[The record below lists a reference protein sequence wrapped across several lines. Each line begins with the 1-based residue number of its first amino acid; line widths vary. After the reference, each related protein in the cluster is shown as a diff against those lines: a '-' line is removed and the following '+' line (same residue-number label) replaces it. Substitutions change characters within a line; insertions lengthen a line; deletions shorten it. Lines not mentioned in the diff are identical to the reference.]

1 MCKTKTIVLS
11 GGGLKGIGYLGV
23 LKALEEKNMTQDLD
37 TYIGTSIGAFFGLL
51 LVLGYDY
58 SSLHKI
64 FKNFDAQTLVE
75 YKISNLLET
84 FGLDDGTKLEEF
96 IKIFLKNKGYDE
108 NISMKELYEKTN
120 KNLVFATCK
129 VNTKKAT
136 FVDHQTFPD
145 LPVYKGARMSMN
157 IPFVFSP
164 VEYKGEYFIDGC
176 FTCNLPVFYVTEKPE
191 SDHKILIVFLK
202 DDLHTFKKIETIY
215 DYFSTIPKCSF
226 STMEYESLKYANTFL
241 NSPVLQLDVNVKD
254 LKFSMTTEQKI
265 DIVNKSY
272 QKCKEFLMSEK

>member
-1 MCKTKTIVLS
+1 MNKVKVKTIVLS

-23 LKALEEKNMTQDLD
+23 LKALEEKNMTQDLE

-58 SSLHKI
+58 TSLYKI
-64 FKNFDAQTLVE
+64 FKDFDAQTLIE
-75 YKISNLLET
+75 YKMSNLLEK
-84 FGLDDGTKLEEF
+84 FGLDDGIKLEEF
-96 IKIFLKNKGYDE
+96 IKIFLKNKGYNED
-108 NISMKELYEKTN
+108 ITMKELHTKT
-120 KNLVFATCK
+120 KKTLVFASCK

-136 FVDHQTFPD
+136 FIDHETFPD

-176 FTCNLPVFYVTEKPE
+176 FTCNLPVFYISKPCDE
-191 SDHKILIVFLK
+191 ERILIVFLK
-202 DDLHTFKKIETIY
+202 DDIHTFKKIETIY

-226 STMEYESLKYANTFL
+226 STMEYESLKYADVVL
-241 NSPVLQLDVNVKD
+241 NSPVLKLDVSVKD
-254 LKFSMTTEQKI
+254 LKFSMTIEQKI
-265 DIVNKSY
+265 EIIDKSY
-272 QKCKEFLMSEK
+272 KKCKEFLS